1 MCRRRQQCVKA
12 FDLSQLGAWVTG
24 VLAERTMLWSSLFRV
39 DTDGSSTPFWAQR
52 VFVEG
57 PSAV

>member
-1 MCRRRQQCVKA
+1 MKA